1 MGTLAANTSLIAP
14 VDLVRFTLAYAAIAG
29 IPGYAAAVLAR
40 PRADWIERAALAI
53 PCACSLV
60 ALSGLATAL
69 LGLPFG
75 LPAYGALA
83 LPIMLAASYDRWR
96 KPATLVPGQWTGAE
110 VLTRAPWGA
119 TPAGDFSRR
128 SLPSDRSRR
137 SLPCLFRRRQRAGG
151 RWWLVPIGA
160 AAAQVGVALMVYARH
175 VMPSGSDVISHV
187 MMTNTITRSH
197 VYLALLSAHGYPA
210 GGFYPP
216 VFHALAALVLSVAPM
231 ATYRAV
237 FFGVMAA
244 IALLPLALFSYV
256 RTVTGSARL
265 GGLAALASVAFAPL
279 PFFVLTEG
287 FYPFILSLLFVP
299 ALAVALRDGL
309 GRGDRRAVALAALLG
324 VGLFYTHPTEFVT
337 VALLALAVVPGLL
350 RDARSWVRAGAFGAL
365 IAAVWGIIAIPAL
378 GPVHHTI
385 AGSAQA
391 EIHASHAFTSALHV
405 DLGAVLGGYVYWV
418 YGLNVSYALLAAVA
432 VGALCCLVRRRLLGL
447 VAAQA
452 ILFAVFVDANSYNV
466 LRRFYALAYP
476 WPLWE
481 RLIATHYWFALPL
494 AAVGIDTTMRF
505 AAQFLR
511 TKQAAF
517 SAIIAAPF
525 VVIGLLVPLDVAGAH
540 TAAYADARRVVAP
553 ADLGTLTWLA
563 RHARASS
570 VVLNDEDASSAFF
583 DAPIDAGL
591 WMPALGGPQ
600 PLFWRGGTGPGSLDD
615 RLYVLQHITDVPMPP
630 RAARFIRRYP
640 VRYIFYGA
648 GVRPGATRHLNL
660 ARLLADARLR
670 LVYTS
675 AATCRGDRGHGPMAC
690 PATASY
696 IFALSAPEPATKV
709 HRGGQDIAQQESAC
723 SITLTVSSPQSQAC
737 PGRG

>member
-1 MGTLAANTSLIAP
+1 MSTLAANTSTSLIAP
-14 VDLVRFTLAYAAIAG
+14 VDLVRFTLAYVPIALV
-29 IPGYAAAVLAR
+29 PGYSAAVLAR

-69 LGLPFG
+69 LRLPFG

-83 LPIMLAASYDRWR
+83 LPIMLAAGYTAWR
-96 KPATLVPGQWTGAE
+96 TPATGWGSRLRGGQTTPTAVGWQQTLSAVE
-110 VLTRAPWGA
+110 MPPQTQSADSAP
-119 TPAGDFSRR
+119 
-128 SLPSDRSRR
+128 
-137 SLPCLFRRRQRAGG
+137 G
-151 RWWLVPIGA
+151 RWWLVAIGA
-160 AAAQVGVALMVYARH
+160 AVAQVGVAIMVYARH
-175 VMPSGSDVISHV
+175 VVPSGSDVISHV

-197 VYLALLSAHGYPA
+197 VYLALLSAHGHPA

-309 GRGDRRAVALAALLG
+309 GRGDHRAVALAALLG

-337 VALLALAVVPGLL
+337 VALLALAVAPRLL
-350 RDARSWVRAGAFGAL
+350 RDAGSWMRAGTFGAAV
-365 IAAVWGIIAIPAL
+365 AAAWGLAAIPAL
-378 GPVHHTI
+378 EAVHHTI

-391 EIHASHAFTSALHV
+391 EIRASHAFTPALHV
-405 DLGAVLGGYVYWV
+405 DPGVVLGGYVYWV

-432 VGALCCLVRRRLLGL
+432 AGALWCLARRRLLGL
-447 VAAQA
+447 VVVQA
-452 ILFAVFVDANSYNV
+452 ILFAVFVDANSNNV
-466 LRRFYALAYP
+466 LQRFYAPAYP

-481 RLIATHYWFALPL
+481 RLIATHYWVALPL
-494 AAVGIDTTMRF
+494 AGVGIDAAMRW
-505 AAQFLR
+505 AGRFLR

-517 SAIIAAPF
+517 NAIIAAPF

-553 ADLGTLTWLA
+553 ADLGALTWLA
-563 RHARASS
+563 RHARAGS

-583 DAPIDAGL
+583 DVPIDAGL

-600 PLFWRGGTGPGSLDD
+600 PMFWRGGTGPGSLDD
-615 RLYVLQHITDVPMPP
+615 RLYVLQHITEVPRPP
-630 RAARFIRRYP
+630 RAARFIRRYQ
-640 VRYIFYGA
+640 VRYVFYGA

-660 ARLLADARLR
+660 TRLLGDAGLR

-675 AATCRGDRGHGPMAC
+675 AAGCRQADRAGTRCPSTGSYVFAIDDTGQPM
-690 PATASY
+690 
-696 IFALSAPEPATKV
+696 
-709 HRGGQDIAQQESAC
+709 GG
-723 SITLTVSSPQSQAC
+723 
-737 PGRG
+737 